1 MTPPPLPWLSHTPA
15 TPDATPDDPDLWFE
29 RPRPRVAPN
38 TASWLSALRR
48 TEFNRQVADAK
59 TRGRT
64 LVVTTYVVG
73 PRSDQDRLRQP
84 LVQYAGEQ
92 EWRVHRRSFADESL
106 TEALREG
113 SGLHQAC
120 VHASSGY
127 VRGILTAGRFMITPD
142 DAAYESILRWLADRA
157 TFLTYP
163 SPLTR
168 AYQEAVKP

>member
-1 MTPPPLPWLSHTPA
+1 MTQQPLPWLSHTPTA
-15 TPDATPDDPDLWFE
+15 TLAEPDLWFE

-59 TRGRT
+59 ARGRT
-64 LVVTTYVVG
+64 LVVTTYLVG
-73 PRSDQDRLRQP
+73 PRNDQDQLRKP

-92 EWRVHRRSFADESL
+92 GWRVHRQCFADESL
-106 TEALREG
+106 AEAMTEG
-113 SGLHQAC
+113 SGLHRAC
-120 VHASSGY
+120 VHASSGF

-157 TFLTYP
+157 TFLTYL